1 MTGAAPAGGETVTD
15 TADGVFEQAGYR
27 CRLEWGRRGARR
39 AAARGD
45 ALVVVDTLR
54 FSTAVATATRFGAT
68 IYPCSPEDDAA
79 TLARR
84 AGAELAGSGR
94 ERERRRFSLSP
105 LSFVDVEP
113 GTKVVLP
120 SPNGATC
127 SRYGRAV
134 PRLFVGA
141 LVNAGAVGAAVSRLL
156 ATTDLA
162 VTVLACGER
171 WPEASED
178 GPLRFAV
185 EDELGAGAILSHLDG
200 PLSPEARLAR
210 GAYLAARGDIRD
222 LLWECGSGRELRH
235 KGLGEDVRH
244 AARLDLYEAV
254 PVMQGECL
262 ARLG

>member
-1 MTGAAPAGGETVTD
+1 VSTIQTH
-15 TADGVFEQAGYR
+15 
-27 CRLEWGRRGARR
+27 RRQ
-39 AAARGD
+39 
-45 ALVVVDTLR
+45 LLLP
-54 FSTAVATATRFGAT
+54 AVAALLLV
-68 IYPCSPEDDAA
+68 
-79 TLARR
+79 TLA
-84 AGAELAGSGR
+84 GAPSAAS
-94 ERERRRFSLSP
+94 FASP
-105 LSFVDVEP
+105 VQ
-113 GTKVVLP
+113 
-120 SPNGATC
+120 PNGATC

-156 ATTDLA
+156 TTTELA

-171 WPEASED
+171 WLEASED

-200 PLSPEARLAR
+200 PMSPEARLAR
-210 GAYLAARGDIRD
+210 GAYLAARGDLQD

-235 KGLGEDVRH
+235 KGLGADVRH